1 MTKTVT
7 ATATCQFDLERVNVP
22 QDMPLIVH
30 MDMLFYP
37 SMGVV
42 EDTFPLWKTAHAQ
55 EGACDAM
62 KPDVAHALGM
72 LAEEVLHSAEVRDM
86 MVDFVDEHGAHDV
99 DTPGTMTLTL
109 ELGDMALLGCL
120 GDYNRGK
127 VVLPCDAVLELEM

>member
-1 MTKTVT
+1 MTKTATATAT
-7 ATATCQFDLERVNVP
+7 ATATCQFDLELLNVP
-22 QDMPLIVH
+22 PGMPPTLQLR
-30 MDMLFYP
+30 MLFYP

-62 KPDVAHALGM
+62 KPDVAHALGL
-72 LAEEVLHSAEVRDM
+72 LAREALHSSQVRDM

-109 ELGDMALLGCL
+109 DLRSDTTRVG
-120 GDYNRGK
+120 
-127 VVLPCDAVLELEM
+127 LPCDAVLQLEMEM